1 MGKAMEP
8 LIWQRRLRPL
18 LRPLGA
24 AYRRLMAARRARW
37 EAGDAAFRPA
47 RPCVS
52 VGNIA
57 WGGTGKTPVV
67 DWLLGWSEARGLRA
81 AVLTRGYKA
90 RPSVLP
96 LCVGP
101 GQTAEEAGDEPLML
115 ALDHPASAVLVDPDR
130 RRSGRWAEERIHPD
144 LFVLDDGFQHVK
156 VRRDLDLVL
165 LRPED
170 LLEGWDEVI
179 PAGAWREGPEALAR
193 AGAFLIKAG
202 PEELEA
208 LRPACQ
214 KRLAVFGRP
223 LFSFSLRPVELRRV
237 GSGERADAAAFAGA
251 PYALA
256 SGVGDP
262 AQVAATV
269 RRYMGHPPARVVVFP
284 DHHAYGPADAA
295 KLEALSL
302 PVICTAK
309 DAVKL
314 RALDLSRV
322 WSLRVE
328 AAFGPSLW
336 SDAAFP
342 VWFERWAAG
351 QGLISG

>member
-1 MGKAMEP
+1 MNP

-24 AYRRLMAARRARW
+24 ASRRLMAARRARW

-67 DWLLGWSEARGLRA
+67 DWLLGWSEARGLRP

-90 RPSVLP
+90 RPPVLP
-96 LCVGP
+96 LRVAP
-101 GQTAEEAGDEPLML
+101 GCTVEEAGDEPLML
-115 ALDHPASAVLVDPDR
+115 ALEHPASAVLVDPDR
-130 RRSGRWAEERIHPD
+130 RRSGRWAEERLHPD

-165 LRPED
+165 LRPDD
-170 LLEGWDEVI
+170 LREGWSEVI
-179 PAGAWREGPEALAR
+179 PAGAWREGPEALTR

-208 LRPACQ
+208 LRPACE
-214 KRLAVFGRP
+214 KRLAAFGRP

-237 GSGERADAAAFAGA
+237 GSEERADAEAFAGA
-251 PYALA
+251 PYALI

-269 RRYMGHPPARVVVFP
+269 SRYMGHPPARVVTFS
-284 DHHAYGPADAA
+284 DHYAYGPAEAA
-295 KLEALSL
+295 KLEALGL

-314 RALDLSRV
+314 RALGLSRV

-336 SDAAFP
+336 TDVAFP
-342 VWFERWAAG
+342 VWFERWAVAH
-351 QGLISG
+351 GLISG